1 MSLTPDLV
9 LFDLD
14 GTFADTAPDLA
25 HALNRTLTEQRRPPL
40 PFERIRP
47 VVSLGGTA
55 LIRLGFVDVDESDPR
70 FAQYRSRFLDIYLE
84 DIAGHTCLFP
94 GMTEV
99 LARLE
104 ARHRRWGIVTNKPA
118 WLTDPLLQALD
129 LARRACCVVSGD
141 TLPRRKPH
149 PDPLL
154 HACNMAGVAPAAAVY
169 VGDAR
174 RDVDAAR
181 AAGMPV
187 IVARYGYI
195 PADEDPAAWGGDAV
209 IDSPLALLHLLAD

>member
-1 MSLTPDLV
+1 MLLSPELV

-25 HALNRTLTEQRRPPL
+25 HALNHTLAEQQRPAL
-40 PFERIRP
+40 PFEQIRP

-55 LIRLGFVDVDESDPR
+55 LIKLGFADVDESDPR
-70 FAQYRSRFLDIYLE
+70 FERYRSRFLDIYLE

-94 GMTEV
+94 GMAEV
-99 LARLE
+99 LVRLE
-104 ARHRRWGIVTNKPA
+104 SQQRRWGIVTNKPA
-118 WLTDPLLQALD
+118 WLTAPLLQALD

-149 PDPLL
+149 PAPLL
-154 HACNMAGVAPAAAVY
+154 HACTLAGIAPGDAVY

-174 RDVDAAR
+174 RDVEAAR
-181 AAGMPV
+181 AAGMPAV
-187 IVARYGYI
+187 IARYGYI
-195 PADEDPAAWGGDAV
+195 PADEDPADWGGDAA
-209 IDSPLALLHLLAD
+209 IDSPLDLLDLLD

>member
-1 MSLTPDLV
+1 MPFSPELV

-25 HALNRTLTEQRRPPL
+25 HALNRTLAEQQRPAL
-40 PFERIRP
+40 PFEHIRP
-47 VVSLGGTA
+47 VVSLGGIA
-55 LIRLGFVDVDESDPR
+55 LIRLGFPDVDEGDPR
-70 FAQYRSRFLDIYLE
+70 FERYRHRFLDIYLE

-94 GMTEV
+94 GIAEV

-104 ARHRRWGIVTNKPA
+104 SRHRRWGIVTNKPA
-118 WLTDPLLQALD
+118 WLTNPLLQALD
-129 LARRACCVVSGD
+129 LTRRACCVVSGD

-154 HACNMAGVAPAAAVY
+154 HACSLAGVEPAATVY

-174 RDVDAAR
+174 RDVEAGHG
-181 AAGMPV
+181 AGMPV

-195 PADEDPAAWGGDAV
+195 PTDEDPAAWGGEAM
-209 IDSPLALLHLLAD
+209 IDSPLDLLDLLAD